1 MECTV
6 ANLKQVNS
14 VVSDHETLPYLL
26 YQMLCG
32 VKVLVPPAHRI
43 LTLHFVT
50 RTRLNIESL
59 FDIYLPAV

>member
-6 ANLKQVNS
+6 ANLEQVNS

-32 VKVLVPPAHRI
+32 VKVLVPPAHCI
-43 LTLHFVT
+43 FVT
-50 RTRLNIESL
+50 PTCLNI
-59 FDIYLPAV
+59 